1 MIHISAYRYNTLEMH
16 AFTKDVKF
24 YYISIT
30 SFIIFNMVHWWW
42 WWWLMFY
49 GHFCAHGRLKRP
61 SDSQRLWIEVR
72 VNSLRYAYAKIR
84 IRVVVIC
91 GPAQYQLDHGGAP
104 SSFHKT
110 DKASFQLVHNL
121 INLFAINEC
130 PYLQHI
136 IILLFH
142 FYKEKN

>member
-1 MIHISAYRYNTLEMH
+1 MMMMI
-16 AFTKDVKF
+16 DV
-24 YYISIT
+24 
-30 SFIIFNMVHWWW
+30 
-42 WWWLMFY
+42 L
-49 GHFCAHGRLKRP
+49 RP
-61 SDSQRLWIEVR
+61 LLCTWQIKKAERFAKVMNRSQR